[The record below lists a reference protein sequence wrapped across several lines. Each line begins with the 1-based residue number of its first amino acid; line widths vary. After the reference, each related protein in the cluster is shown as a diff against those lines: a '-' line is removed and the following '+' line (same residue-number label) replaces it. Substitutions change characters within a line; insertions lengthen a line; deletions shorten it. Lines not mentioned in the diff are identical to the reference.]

1 MRAPGR
7 ALKGAFAGLVA
18 AGLAIGVAQLVAGLL
33 DPHTSPILTVGQA
46 TIDLTPEGVK
56 AFAIRTFGEQDKTVL
71 LGGIALVLGLFAVG
85 LGIWSLDR

>member
-46 TIDLTPEGVK
+46 TIDLTPDGKSLLMVQR
-56 AFAIRTFGEQDKTVL
+56 AQAVDQPVGMVSVVL
-71 LGGIALVLGLFAVG
+71 NWVEEFRIKPK
-85 LGIWSLDR
+85 